1 MGRCSIR
8 AMAIIM
14 CLMAAI
20 MNGCVKE
27 ESCKV
32 EIFGTV
38 RDSSSEAGIA
48 GARISA
54 DGGISAQSGQ
64 GGAFETQQV
73 TLKPGKITV
82 RFTADGF
89 APISKEI
96 AVSRSARMCVNADMY
111 PASAGRPLVEFKF
124 TLSNDYEPQATV
136 MASSAVRSLPM
147 QAEGSEEAASVVVY
161 PSRGAKFAEIRETSE
176 RLGSIVIESVPEM
189 GYMLL
194 SLPEGSDAAEF
205 SERLKGLSW
214 VDDAEPDYVCYTL
227 GGYVPDDMYW
237 PQQWALRAS
246 SMHRMWR
253 YAIPSAP
260 VVVAVVDTGVD
271 VSHPDLSSRCLPM
284 LNSINTNMLDNAGH
298 GTHVTGIIAAEMD
311 NSVGIAGV
319 ASNAVILPIK
329 SMEKRGSTSSGT
341 MSTISRGIRLAADN
355 GADIISMSIGWP
367 LFFSDCSFRLLKEA
381 LDYADSKGCVLVAA
395 AGNNGSDTDL
405 TMPGKYEK
413 CYSVGAITPAM
424 FVANY
429 SNTGPGLD
437 IFAPGGGTGAY
448 GVLSTVP
455 FAVESTGY
463 VRMSGTSM
471 ATPHISGMLAVLMS
485 LGMDAE
491 EAKDALDASSEYLE
505 GEDVGVANCYAAAAG
520 ARGSRAMFWLCDEDG
535 DPLSYAF
542 MGSDASR
549 DMVVFGDTQG
559 SAFLCGWV
567 KLSAADYPSQ
577 GDFFGKQEVFLDE
590 IPLTLP
596 SILKLRF
603 VDLEDEE
610 TTRSLSV
617 PEIWGESGNE

>member
-8 AMAIIM
+8 AATIAICLMMAI
-14 CLMAAI
+14 MA
-20 MNGCVKE
+20 GCVKE
-27 ESCKV
+27 ESCRV
-32 EIFGTV
+32 VFFGTV
-38 RDSSSEAGIA
+38 RDASSAAGIE
-48 GARISA
+48 GARASA
-54 DGGISAQSGQ
+54 DGIMTALSGVA
-64 GGAFETQQV
+64 GSFETLQA
-73 TLKPGKITV
+73 TLKPGKVTI
-82 RFTADGF
+82 RFTAEGY
-89 APISKEI
+89 APVSKE
-96 AVSRSARMCVNADMY
+96 VVVTRSTRICVNADMY

-124 TLSNDYEPQATV
+124 TLSNDYEPEVSV
-136 MASSAVRSLPM
+136 MRAAQFKAIPM
-147 QAEGSEEAASVVVY
+147 QAEVAEEAFAVVVY
-161 PSRGAKFAEIRETSE
+161 PSYGAKFGEINEASV
-176 RLGSIVIESVPEM
+176 RLGSRVVESVPEM

-194 SLPEGSDAAEF
+194 SLPVGFDASEF
-205 SERLKGLSW
+205 SERLKAYSW
-214 VDDAEPDYVCYTL
+214 VEDAEPDYVCYPL

-253 YAIPSAP
+253 YAIPSQP

-284 LNSINTNMLDNAGH
+284 LNSINTDMRDNAGH

-311 NSVGIAGV
+311 NSIGIAGV

-329 SMEKRGSTSSGT
+329 SMEKRGGSSSGT

-405 TMPGKYEK
+405 TMPGKYSK
-413 CYSVGAITPAM
+413 CFSVGAITPAM
-424 FVANY
+424 FCADY

-463 VRMSGTSM
+463 ARMSGTSM

-491 EAKDALDASSEYLE
+491 EAKDALVASSEYLE
-505 GEDVGVANCYAAAAG
+505 GEDAGIANCYAAAAG
-520 ARGSRAMFWLCDEDG
+520 ARGSRALFWLCDEEG

-542 MGSDASR
+542 IGSDASR
-549 DMVVFGDTQG
+549 DMVVFGDAEG

-567 KLSAADYPSQ
+567 GLSATDYPSQ

-590 IPLTLP
+590 GTLALP
-596 SILKLRF
+596 SILKLKF
-603 VDLEDEE
+603 VDLEDAGMM
-610 TTRSLSV
+610 RSLSV
-617 PEIWGESGNE
+617 PEIWN